1 MKQVEVE
8 RVVEMMLVDNV
19 DLAAGGTV
27 RAIVSV
33 DRRWMMSVGEGKV
46 VGEEVGGR
54 RTVSKGVGH
63 HSDVEA
69 GLASPHSG

>member
-33 DRRWMMSVGEGKV
+33 DR
-46 VGEEVGGR
+46 
-54 RTVSKGVGH
+54 
-63 HSDVEA
+63 
-69 GLASPHSG
+69 L

>member
-1 MKQVEVE
+1 
-8 RVVEMMLVDNV
+8 
-19 DLAAGGTV
+19 
-27 RAIVSV
+27 
-33 DRRWMMSVGEGKV
+33 MSVGEGKV

-54 RTVSKGVGH
+54 RTVLKGVGH